1 MDNIQRTYLM
11 VKPDGV
17 RRSLIGQII
26 SRLEVVG
33 LKLIFAEL
41 ILATEDQARG
51 NYPGT
56 EQWLRGMGEKTLKG
70 YQGDTKKISAELG
83 TDDTLK
89 LGTMIYDKL
98 VEYLTS
104 GPMLATVWEGN
115 HSVEIARKIVGATRP
130 QEADIGSIRGDFG
143 FDSPQLAIRSGRIA
157 METLVHVS
165 DSVEEA
171 EREIKY
177 WLEDSFRPMKYDRT
191 DHFGYGFSTKG

>member
-1 MDNIQRTYLM
+1 MDNIQKTFLM
-11 VKPDGV
+11 IKPDGI
-17 RRSLIGQII
+17 RRSLSGEII
-26 SRLEVVG
+26 KRLERMG

-41 ILATEDQARG
+41 ILATDEQARG

-56 EQWLRGMGEKTLKG
+56 EAWLRGMGEKTLRG
-70 YQGDTKKISAELG
+70 YEGNKEKIMAELG
-83 TDDTLK
+83 TDDTHQI
-89 LGTMIYDKL
+89 GGMIYEKL

-115 HSVEIARKIVGATRP
+115 HAVEIARKLVGATRP

-177 WLEDSFRPMKYDRT
+177 WLKDSFRPMKYSRT
-191 DHFGYGFSTKG
+191 DHFGYGII

>member
-1 MDNIQRTYLM
+1 MDNIQKTFLM
-11 VKPDGV
+11 IKPDGI
-17 RRSLIGQII
+17 RRSLVGEII
-26 SRLEVVG
+26 KRLEKVG

-41 ILATEDQARG
+41 ILATEDQAKG

-56 EQWLRGMGEKTLKG
+56 EVWLRGMGDKTLRG
-70 YQGDTKKISAELG
+70 YEGDKEKIMKELG

-89 LGTMIYDKL
+89 IGNMIYEKL
-98 VEYLTS
+98 IEYLTS

-115 HSVEIARKIVGATRP
+115 HSVIIARKIVGATRP

-165 DSVEEA
+165 DSVEES

-177 WLEDSFRPMKYDRT
+177 WLKDSFRPMKYLRT
-191 DHFGYGFSTKG
+191 DHFGYGII

>member
-1 MDNIQRTYLM
+1 MDNIQKTFLM
-11 VKPDGV
+11 IKPDGI
-17 RRSLIGQII
+17 RRSLVGEII
-26 SRLEVVG
+26 KRLEKVG

-41 ILATEDQARG
+41 ILATEDQAKG

-56 EQWLRGMGEKTLKG
+56 EVWLRGMGEKTLRG
-70 YQGDTKKISAELG
+70 YEGDKEKIMKELG

-89 LGTMIYDKL
+89 IGNMIYEKL
-98 VEYLTS
+98 IEYLTS

-115 HSVEIARKIVGATRP
+115 HSVIIARKIVGATRP

-165 DSVEEA
+165 DSVEES

-177 WLEDSFRPMKYDRT
+177 WLKDSFRPMKYLRT
-191 DHFGYGFSTKG
+191 DHFGYGII

>member
-1 MDNIQRTYLM
+1 MI
-11 VKPDGV
+11 KPDGI
-17 RRSLIGQII
+17 RRSLVGEII
-26 SRLEVVG
+26 KRLEAVG
-33 LKLIFAEL
+33 LKMIFAEL
-41 ILATEDQARG
+41 ILATEEQARG

-56 EQWLRGMGEKTLKG
+56 EQWLRGMGEKTTKG
-70 YQGDTKKISAELG
+70 YQGDKKKIMEELG

-89 LGTMIYDKL
+89 IGNMIYDKL

-104 GPMLATVWEGN
+104 GPMLAMVWEGN

-165 DSVEEA
+165 DAVEEA

-177 WLEDSFRPMKYDRT
+177 WLKDSFRSMKYERT
-191 DHFGYGFSTKG
+191 DHLGYGFLKN

>member
-1 MDNIQRTYLM
+1 MDNIQKTFLM
-11 VKPDGV
+11 VKPDGI
-17 RRSLIGQII
+17 RRSLSGEII
-26 SRLEVVG
+26 KRLEAVG
-33 LKLIFAEL
+33 LKLIYGQL
-41 ILATEDQARG
+41 ILATKDQARG
-51 NYPGT
+51 NYPGS

-70 YQGDTKKISAELG
+70 YEGNKEKILAELE

-89 LGTMIYDKL
+89 IGNMIYDKL

-115 HSVEIARKIVGATRP
+115 HAVEIARKLVGATRP

-177 WLEDSFRPMKYDRT
+177 WLNDSFKYMKYDRT
-191 DHFGYGFSTKG
+191 DHFGYGIN

>member
-1 MDNIQRTYLM
+1 MDNIQKTFLM
-11 VKPDGV
+11 IKPDGI
-17 RRSLIGQII
+17 RRSLVGEII
-26 SRLEVVG
+26 KRLEKVG

-41 ILATEDQARG
+41 IIATEDQAKG

-56 EQWLRGMGEKTLKG
+56 ETWLRGMGEKTLKG
-70 YQGDTKKISAELG
+70 YEGNKDKIMKELG

-89 LGTMIYDKL
+89 IGHMIYDKL
-98 VEYLTS
+98 IEYLTS

-165 DSVEEA
+165 DSVEES

-177 WLEDSFRPMKYDRT
+177 WLKNSFRPMKYSRT
-191 DHFGYGFSTKG
+191 DHFGYGLI

>member
-1 MDNIQRTYLM
+1 MDNIQKTFLM
-11 VKPDGV
+11 IKPDGV
-17 RRSLIGQII
+17 RRSLIGEII
-26 SRLEVVG
+26 KRLETVG

-41 ILATEDQARG
+41 IMATDEQARG

-56 EQWLRGMGEKTLKG
+56 EQWLRGMGEKTTKG
-70 YQGDTKKISAELG
+70 YQGDSKKIMAELG

-89 LGTMIYDKL
+89 IGNMIYDKL

-104 GPMLATVWEGN
+104 GPMLAMVWEGN

-177 WLEDSFRPMKYDRT
+177 WLKDSFRPMKYERT
-191 DHFGYGFSTKG
+191 DHFGYGFSQK